1 MESQYNNF
9 LKYQELSKEQVS
21 SAEAGKRLILLNKL
35 ADKFIGKA
43 LKEVYKAET
52 VKKIATSY
60 VGCVCNE
67 YSKYESE
74 YGHIKADDKKFRIST
89 CLNKQTQS
97 VQIPVS
103 EESFWKDDTYL
114 FFTTGDL
121 FLTVKT
127 SNLNKVNRYIT
138 DNQNYNYNIAEL
150 FINNAIDKFGVVDN
164 GILKF
169 DNKSVDLSSIE
180 MLKNFSKFKLRG
192 CTTSFDK
199 NYCLI
204 REKGPFFCEIFSSLE
219 GIRKRYEDVSSSQY
233 LCRIAKNNS
242 HLFMD
247 NTSDSDTREKATKV
261 SIHNNNYVLVSLK
274 ELDFNALKDRINKEQ
289 TAIENEAYRM
299 SIENSKECSLKKAVY
314 TIENNI
320 KSKEEYDYYRDIVKN
335 WKNTFGTISVNRC
348 KELKSMKQYKKFTYK
363 KGVNYTY
370 YNI

>member
-103 EESFWKDDTYL
+103 EESCWKDDTYL

-150 FINNAIDKFGVVDN
+150 FIR
-164 GILKF
+164 
-169 DNKSVDLSSIE
+169 SE
-180 MLKNFSKFKLRG
+180 EH
-192 CTTSFDK
+192 TSELQSPD
-199 NYCLI
+199 
-204 REKGPFFCEIFSSLE
+204 
-219 GIRKRYEDVSSSQY
+219 
-233 LCRIAKNNS
+233 
-242 HLFMD
+242 HL
-247 NTSDSDTREKATKV
+247 V
-261 SIHNNNYVLVSLK
+261 
-274 ELDFNALKDRINKEQ
+274 
-289 TAIENEAYRM
+289 
-299 SIENSKECSLKKAVY
+299 C
-314 TIENNI
+314 
-320 KSKEEYDYYRDIVKN
+320 
-335 WKNTFGTISVNRC
+335 
-348 KELKSMKQYKKFTYK
+348 
-363 KGVNYTY
+363 
-370 YNI
+370 

>member
-74 YGHIKADDKKFRIST
+74 YGHIKADDKKFRI
-89 CLNKQTQS
+89 
-97 VQIPVS
+97 
-103 EESFWKDDTYL
+103 
-114 FFTTGDL
+114 GDL

-127 SNLNKVNRYIT
+127 SNLNIVNRYIT

-233 LCRIAKNNS
+233 RCRIAKNNS